1 MIKRWSRVETLMENY
16 LLRIYRIEKDN
27 PRNLVGLVEKI
38 GDKKRMGFA
47 SLDELW
53 QFLNASAAKNS
64 QPKSSI
70 EENEF
75 HFAPGRAKKGREVRE
90 KKVQKR

>member
-1 MIKRWSRVETLMENY
+1 MENY

-27 PRNLVGLVEKI
+27 PRTLVGLVEKI

-53 QFLNASAAKNS
+53 EILNASAAKNS
-64 QPKSSI
+64 QPQSSI
-70 EENEF
+70 EANEF
-75 HFAPGRAKKGREVRE
+75 YLFAGRRKKIRGGRAKKVH
-90 KKVQKR
+90 K

>member
-1 MIKRWSRVETLMENY
+1 MENY

-27 PRNLVGLVEKI
+27 PRTLIGLVEKI

-53 QFLNASAAKNS
+53 QILNASAGKNS
-64 QPKSSI
+64 QPQSSTRNH
-70 EENEF
+70 ED
-75 HFAPGRAKKGREVRE
+75 HFLPGKDKKPKGDRL
-90 KKVQKR
+90 KKV

>member
-53 QFLNASAAKNS
+53 EILNSSVAMNS
-64 QPKSSI
+64 QLRSSDKNHENHFLTGKDKKPK
-70 EENEF
+70 
-75 HFAPGRAKKGREVRE
+75 ADRL
-90 KKVQKR
+90 KKV

>member
-1 MIKRWSRVETLMENY
+1 MENY

-53 QFLNASAAKNS
+53 EILNSSKARNS
-64 QPKSSI
+64 ESQSSI
-70 EENEF
+70 EKNEF
-75 HFAPGRAKKGREVRE
+75 QLAPGRAKKGKEVRE
-90 KKVQKR
+90 KKVHK

>member
-1 MIKRWSRVETLMENY
+1 MENY
-16 LLRIYRIEKDN
+16 LLRIYRSEKNN
-27 PRNLVGLVEKI
+27 PRTLIGLVEKI

-53 QFLNASAAKNS
+53 QILNTSAGKNS
-64 QPKSSI
+64 QPQSSI

-75 HFAPGRAKKGREVRE
+75 RFLPGRAKKVREVRE
-90 KKVQKR
+90 KKDQK

>member
-1 MIKRWSRVETLMENY
+1 MENY

-53 QFLNASAAKNS
+53 EILNSSAAKNS
-64 QPKSSI
+64 Q
-70 EENEF
+70 F
-75 HFAPGRAKKGREVRE
+75 HPSVKRHKIRFLPGEAGNKK
-90 KKVQKR
+90 QKRENRERVSRETNSNRK

>member
-1 MIKRWSRVETLMENY
+1 MENF

-38 GDKKRMGFA
+38 GEKKRMGFA

-53 QFLNASAAKNS
+53 EILNSSAQKNS
-64 QPKSSI
+64 QPQSSTRNH
-70 EENEF
+70 ED
-75 HFAPGRAKKGREVRE
+75 HLLPGKDKKPKGDRL
-90 KKVQKR
+90 KKV

>member
-1 MIKRWSRVETLMENY
+1 VIKGWQKGKSLMENY

-38 GDKKRMGFA
+38 GDKKRLGFA

-53 QFLNASAAKNS
+53 EILNSSAVINSPSQSLIRKNEIH
-64 QPKSSI
+64 PLTR
-70 EENEF
+70 
-75 HFAPGRAKKGREVRE
+75 RAKPIKGVKE
-90 KKVQKR
+90 KKVQK

>member
-1 MIKRWSRVETLMENY
+1 MIKGRQEGKIQMGNY

-27 PRNLVGLVEKI
+27 PRTLVGLVEKI

-53 QFLNASAAKNS
+53 QILNASAAKNS
-64 QPKSSI
+64 HHQSSI
-70 EENEF
+70 KENEF
-75 HFAPGRAKKGREVRE
+75 RFVPGRAKKVREVRE
-90 KKVQKR
+90 KKVQK

>member
-53 QFLNASAAKNS
+53 QILNASAAKNS
-64 QPKSSI
+64 PPQSSMN
-70 EENEF
+70 EKEF
-75 HFAPGRAKKGREVRE
+75 HPLSGRVKTIKGVKE
-90 KKVQKR
+90 KKVQK

>member
-1 MIKRWSRVETLMENY
+1 MIRGGQEGKTLMDSY
-16 LLRIYRIEKDN
+16 LLRIYRIQKDN

-53 QFLNASAAKNS
+53 EILNSSAAKNS
-64 QPKSSI
+64 RPQSSI
-70 EENEF
+70 GEDEF
-75 HFAPGRAKKGREVRE
+75 HFIPGRPKKVKGVRE
-90 KKVQKR
+90 KKVHK